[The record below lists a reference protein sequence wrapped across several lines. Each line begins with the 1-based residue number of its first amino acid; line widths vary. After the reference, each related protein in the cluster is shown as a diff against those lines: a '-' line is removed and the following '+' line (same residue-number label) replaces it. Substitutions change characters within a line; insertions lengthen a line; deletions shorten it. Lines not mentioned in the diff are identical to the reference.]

1 MGGSAKGEEVGLQ
14 VGTIV
19 PGFALTDLRGET
31 QTLQSLLSRG
41 RPVVLEFADPVCG
54 PCTRLLPAVARWQPR
69 FAERVTVVVDAWH
82 S

>member
-1 MGGSAKGEEVGLQ
+1 MEGLQ
-14 VGTIV
+14 VGTIA
-19 PGFALTDLRGET
+19 PDFALTDLRGET

-54 PCTRLLPAVARWQPR
+54 PCTRLLPAVARWQPPR
-69 FAERVTVVVDAWH
+69 GAGDRGRRDAY